1 MALAAARRGWQVE
14 VLEARDIGGGTSTTS
29 TKLIHG
35 GVRYLEAAIKR
46 LSYADWRLV
55 REALR
60 ERAWMLKSHPYL
72 CHPLPILIPV
82 RNLLEKAYYG
92 FGMWLYDKLSYPKN
106 ISKPEWL
113 SKAEVYAKFPKL
125 TSGYVGGWQY
135 WDGHFVDRLYAVHVA
150 LFLRQRYGVEIRTH
164 AEVVS
169 ITPRSQ
175 DVLIQARLKGG
186 EHYETRGD
194 YVVNA
199 TGPWADSLRRKV
211 RPGAGARLRL
221 SRGSHLVLSG
231 DSLPIEM
238 GFLIPKTRDGRLIF
252 VMPWIE
258 GTVLLGTTEEEV
270 SDPVWP
276 AQVSKGEEEFLL
288 QHLREYFDV
297 EHINIQARFAGYR
310 PLVARKA
317 DSTAKLARTHVVEV
331 WPEERFVSLMGGKWT
346 TYRQMGEDAIAAI
359 AQMAGRRLETGEEVL
374 SVVPDWSDL
383 EKYRRENPQPLI
395 PDLPYTW
402 GEVRF
407 WEDLGWAQDIED
419 LVAGRWLL
427 PFYDETKA
435 MQLRKVLDREWK
447 K

>member
-1 MALAAARRGWQVE
+1 M
-14 VLEARDIGGGTSTTS
+14 
-29 TKLIHG
+29 
-35 GVRYLEAAIKR
+35 RYLEAAIKR
-46 LSYADWRLV
+46 LSYADWKLV
-55 REALR
+55 WEALR
-60 ERAWMLKSHPYL
+60 ERAWMLNSHPYL

-92 FGMWLYDKLSYPKN
+92 FGIWLYDKLSYPQN

-113 SKAEVYAKFPKL
+113 SKVEVYEKFPTL
-125 TSGYVGGWQY
+125 ISGYVGGWQY

-169 ITPRSQ
+169 IIPRSQ

-194 YVVNA
+194 YVINA
-199 TGPWADSLRRKV
+199 TGPWADNLRRKV

-231 DSLPIEM
+231 DSLSIKM

-252 VMPWIE
+252 VLPWLE
-258 GTVLLGTTEEEV
+258 GTVLVGTTEEEV
-270 SDPVWP
+270 SAPIWP
-276 AQVSKGEEEFLL
+276 AQVSEAEEEFLR
-288 QHLREYFDV
+288 QHLRQYFDV
-297 EHINIQARFAGYR
+297 EHVKVQARFAGYR

-317 DSTAKLARTHVVEV
+317 GSTARLARTHVVEV
-331 WPEERFVSLMGGKWT
+331 WPEERFISLMGGKWT

-359 AQMAGRRLETGEEVL
+359 AQIAGRKLEAGEEVH
-374 SVVPDWSDL
+374 SVVPDWDEL
-383 EKYRRENPQPLI
+383 EKYRRENPQPLT

-407 WEDLGWAQDIED
+407 WEDLGWAQEVED

-427 PFYDETKA
+427 PFYDERKA
-435 MQLRKVLDREWK
+435 IQVREILAREWK